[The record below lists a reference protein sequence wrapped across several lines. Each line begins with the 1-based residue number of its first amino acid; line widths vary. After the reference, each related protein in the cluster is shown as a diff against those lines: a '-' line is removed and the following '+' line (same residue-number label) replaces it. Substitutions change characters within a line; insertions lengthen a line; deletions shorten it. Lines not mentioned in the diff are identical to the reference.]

1 MARKL
6 IKRWLPDHSKVK
18 SNPALQF
25 LGDLLHDPNLFHLN
39 RRSVSVAVFVGVFV
53 AFLPIV
59 GQMPLAACLALL
71 LRGNLPIAV
80 LLCWISN
87 PFTYAPLF
95 FTTYEL
101 GRWILDM
108 PRANLRPEWSFEWI
122 NQEFHHIWK
131 PLLTGSALSGLVLG
145 ALGYLFMQAFW
156 YWTVMRSWEKRRN
169 DRRKREQE
177 RQQTI

>member
-6 IKRWLPDHSKVK
+6 IKRWVPDHTSVK

-25 LGDLLHDPNLFHLN
+25 LGGLLHDPNLFHLN

-59 GQMPLAACLALL
+59 GQMALAASLALI
-71 LRGNLPIAV
+71 LRCNLPLAV

-108 PRANLRPEWSFEWI
+108 PRVGFRPEWSWEWFH
-122 NQEFHHIWK
+122 QEFQHIWK
-131 PLLTGSALSGLVLG
+131 PLLTGSVLAGLVLG
-145 ALGYLFMQAFW
+145 AIGYLAMQAFW
-156 YWTVMRSWEKRRN
+156 YWTVMRNWEKRRS
-169 DRRKREQE
+169 DRRRKREQTA
-177 RQQTI
+177 Q

>member
-6 IKRWLPDHSKVK
+6 IKRWLPDHASVK
-18 SNPALQF
+18 GNPALQF

-59 GQMPLAACLALL
+59 GQMPLAALLALV
-71 LRGNLPIAV
+71 LRCNLPIAV

-95 FTTYEL
+95 FSTYEL

-108 PRANLRPEWSFEWI
+108 PRVSMHPEWSWEWI
-122 NQEFHHIWK
+122 SQEFQHIWK
-131 PLLTGSALSGLVLG
+131 PLLTGSILTGLVLG
-145 ALGYLFMQAFW
+145 ALGYFAMQAFW
-156 YWTVMRSWEKRRN
+156 YWTVMRNWEKRR
-169 DRRKREQE
+169 DQRRKRDQAPDS
-177 RQQTI
+177 Q